1 MALRFISRARAAARG
16 HASPGNSW
24 VASGVSLEAA
34 ARRLG
39 GARVERMRHVSRDE
53 KALLQRLHVSL
64 VRGGSARRRQILCDP
79 FHRIHHHRTASAHRR
94 ARADLLVVCWQQR
107 SASHENTYNNQNRR
121 HVTEKGDHPDVWLGL
136 EGRVGARE
144 GLDRAE
150 AIRKVVEA
158 PTEDELVQRAPERR
172 RLRAANGASV
182 SRERPRKRWVQ
193 GFAHSQS

>member
-34 ARRLG
+34 AQRLG
-39 GARVERMRHVSRDE
+39 DARVERMRHVSRDE

-79 FHRIHHHRTASAHRR
+79 FHRIHHHRPTSAHRR

-107 SASHENTYNNQNRR
+107 SASDETARIKLRNL
-121 HVTEKGDHPDVWLGL
+121 TEKGDHPDVRLGL

-144 GLDRAE
+144 GLDCAE

-158 PTEDELVQRAPERR
+158 PAEDELVQCAPKRR

>member
-1 MALRFISRARAAARG
+1 MTLRCGSRARAAARG

-34 ARRLG
+34 AQRLG

-64 VRGGSARRRQILCDP
+64 VRRGSARRRQILCDP

-107 SASHENTYNNQNRR
+107 SASHEITYNQNRR

-158 PTEDELVQRAPERR
+158 STEDELVQRAPERC
-172 RLRAANGASV
+172 RLRAANGTSV
-182 SRERPRKRWVQ
+182 SRERLRKRRVQ